1 MHSTKS
7 SAVKKPGWK
16 EIIDRVLTAYNDISK
31 SINPANLYQIEL
43 TSSQI
48 KVLATFSE
56 REYYTMTELS
66 QMLSV
71 TLPTMTA
78 MIDRL
83 IQGGLVTR
91 ERDERDRRVV
101 LVRLTAEG
109 KQIISN
115 LMQIRKQEIEKI
127 LQFLG
132 EEELDTFWHSIE
144 TVAQLLAKAHAMQE
158 DQYNTTAQP

>member
-1 MHSTKS
+1 MRAMESKT
-7 SAVKKPGWK
+7 VKKFKWNV
-16 EIIDRVLTAYNDISK
+16 IIDRILTAYNDISK

-48 KVLATFSE
+48 KVLATFAE

-66 QMLSV
+66 QILSV

-83 IQGGLVTR
+83 IQSGLVSR

-101 LVRLTAEG
+101 QVRLTKQG
-109 KQIISN
+109 KETISN
-115 LMQIRKQEIEKI
+115 LMRVRKQEIEKI
-127 LQFLG
+127 LG
-132 EEELDTFWHSIE
+132 CLDEMEIDVFWQSIE
-144 TVAQLLAKAHAMQE
+144 NVAHLLTKARAMQE
-158 DQYNTTAQP
+158 T